1 MFIISPLKSDSVTS
15 IEICKLF
22 PYRTMSIWINLVSK
36 YDIVLLFI
44 IIYTC
49 TCRLYY

>member
-36 YDIVLLFI
+36 YGIVLLV
-44 IIYTC
+44 IYTC